1 MDYQRIYNA
10 IISKRKLSPLMKS
23 SSTYTEVHHIIPRCL
38 GGSNSVSNLVRLTAR
53 EHFIVHMMLAKV
65 YPDNNGLRLAA
76 YLMCKHTTYEDIKI
90 RSRIYENFR
99 IERTKMVVSVEV
111 RQKMSNARLGKKLSE
126 QHKRNISENNGL
138 KGKVLTDHHRQKIS
152 KSNTGKRHSDTAKEK
167 VSIANSGTWLVF
179 HPYGVNFSFKGSLE
193 KFCDI
198 NDISC
203 NMMEMS
209 AKNGGVICTQNRR
222 QRTQTAKDTVGWG
235 CKRMD
240 HRPISVIISRSDV
253 FPLNKG

>member
-10 IISKRKLSPLMKS
+10 IISKRKLSPLKKS

-38 GGSNSVSNLVRLTAR
+38 GGNDAKENLIRLTVR
-53 EHFIVHMMLAKV
+53 EHFIAHMMLTKM
-65 YPDNNGLRLAA
+65 YPDSNGLRLTA
-76 YLMCKHTTYEDIKI
+76 YLMCKHTTYEGIKI
-90 RSRIYENFR
+90 RSRIYENLR
-99 IERTKMVVSVEV
+99 IEHIKTIVSAEI
-111 RQKMSNARLGKKLSE
+111 RQKMSNARRGKKLSE

-138 KGKVLTDHHRQKIS
+138 KGKVLTDQHRQKIS

-167 VSIANSGTWLVF
+167 VSTANSGTWLVF
-179 HPYGVNFSFKGSLE
+179 HPYGVDFSFKGSLE
-193 KFCDI
+193 KFCGL

-209 AKNGGVICTQNRR
+209 AKNGGVICTQNRG

-240 HRPISVIISRSDV
+240 DRATN
-253 FPLNKG
+253 F